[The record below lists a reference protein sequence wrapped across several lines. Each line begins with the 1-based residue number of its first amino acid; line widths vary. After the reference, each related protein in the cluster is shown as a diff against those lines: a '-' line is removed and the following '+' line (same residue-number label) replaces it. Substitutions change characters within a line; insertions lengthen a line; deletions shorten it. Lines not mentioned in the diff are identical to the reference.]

1 MGVVSGIVVYLCIW
15 WTVIFCTLPL
25 WVKRD
30 MGGPETTA
38 HGAPE
43 DPKLKQKFLLTTV
56 IAAIIWI
63 IVYLLISSDLISFRD
78 MARTMSEQ
86 DL

>member
-1 MGVVSGIVVYLCIW
+1 MGIVSGIVVYIIIW
-15 WTVIFCTLPL
+15 WTVIFCILPL

-43 DPKLKQKFLLTTV
+43 DPKLKQKFLLTT
-56 IAAIIWI
+56 
-63 IVYLLISSDLISFRD
+63 LISAVLWCGAYVLIKWDPIHFRD
-78 MARTMSEQ
+78 VAREMSQQ
-86 DL
+86 DY

>member
-1 MGVVSGIVVYLCIW
+1 MGIVSGLLVYVIIW

-56 IAAIIWI
+56 VSAVLWI
-63 IVYLLISSDLISFRD
+63 IIYALISADIISFRD
-78 MARTMSEQ
+78 IARGMSEQ
-86 DL
+86 DY